1 MTPMFPLTLTI
12 RITALLA
19 ALLFACAAGA
29 QNDDYQEAQK
39 LFRSGQ
45 HAQALERVD
54 IFLKAKGNARDARAR
69 FLKGLIFTE
78 QNKTADAI
86 RIFSGLT
93 EDYPELPEPYN
104 NLAVLYAQQGQY
116 DKARSSLEL
125 SIRTHPS
132 YATAH
137 ENLGDIY
144 AKMASQAYDKALQLD
159 KANTGAQTK
168 LGLIKELFSSSGRS
182 VKPSS
187 GKGDTGKVETTVAAA
202 TKPVV
207 VAAPVAVAPAPA
219 AIAPAASTKADPV
232 TKAAEPSPAKTTPP
246 GNAAADVLKAVNGWA
261 QAWSS
266 NDVGGYLGY
275 YANDF
280 KTPRGEPRSDWEASR
295 KERIAKPKK
304 IDVKVEVPK
313 VVFNNNNRVS
323 VTFRQ
328 NYNSPNLKVSSM
340 KTLVLVKNGHRW
352 LIQQELV
359 GS

>member
-1 MTPMFPLTLTI
+1 MMLMSLRARMPLVAA
-12 RITALLA
+12 ITAA
-19 ALLFACAAGA
+19 FLFAGSAGA
-29 QNDDYQEAQK
+29 QNDDYAEAQK
-39 LFRSGQ
+39 LFRAGQ

-54 IFLKAKGNARDARAR
+54 SFLKGNAKDARAR

-86 RIFSGLT
+86 KVFNSLT

-116 DKARSSLEL
+116 DKARNALEL

-168 LGLIKELFSSSGRS
+168 LGLIKELFTNSSRGT
-182 VKPSS
+182 KPSA
-187 GKGDTGKVETTVAAA
+187 GKAETKPVAATVVAAA
-202 TKPVV
+202 KPAPAP
-207 VAAPVAVAPAPA
+207 VAAPPVAAAPAPA
-219 AIAPAASTKADPV
+219 PVKPAEVAPKAEPAKAAAAGDASTEV
-232 TKAAEPSPAKTTPP
+232 M
-246 GNAAADVLKAVNGWA
+246 KAVNGWA
-261 QAWSS
+261 QAWSN

-275 YANDF
+275 YASDF
-280 KTPRGEPRSDWEASR
+280 QTPRGEPRSDWEASR
-295 KERIAKPKK
+295 KARIAKPKK
-304 IDVKVEVPK
+304 IEVKVEIPK
-313 VVFNNNNRVS
+313 VSFTDNHRVS

-340 KTLVLVKNGHRW
+340 KTLVLIKSGNRW

>member
-1 MTPMFPLTLTI
+1 MFLRAQTIRMLTLLAT
-12 RITALLA
+12 LLMA
-19 ALLFACAAGA
+19 GVACA
-29 QNDDYQEAQK
+29 QSDDYQEAQK
-39 LFRSGQ
+39 LFRGGQ
-45 HAQALERVD
+45 QAQALERVD
-54 IFLKAKGNARDARAR
+54 SFLKGNPKDARAR

-93 EDYPELPEPYN
+93 EDFPELPEPYN

-116 DKARSSLEL
+116 DKARNALEL

-168 LGLIKELFSSSGRS
+168 LGLIKELFSSSSRG
-182 VKPSS
+182 VKP
-187 GKGDTGKVETTVAAA
+187 GTGKADPGAKPTTVAAA
-202 TKPVV
+202 KPVPV
-207 VAAPVAVAPAPA
+207 QVAATTAPVSATTAITPPVKAAEPAP
-219 AIAPAASTKADPV
+219 
-232 TKAAEPSPAKTTPP
+232 TKAAEPAAKPVS
-246 GNAAADVLKAVNGWA
+246 AADSSAEVLKAVNGWA
-261 QAWSS
+261 HAWSS
-266 NDVGGYLGY
+266 NDVNGYLAY
-275 YANDF
+275 YASDF
-280 KTPRGEPRSDWEASR
+280 QTPRGEPRSDWEASR
-295 KERIAKPKK
+295 KTRIAKPKK
-304 IDVKVEVPK
+304 IDIKVEVPK
-313 VVFNNNNRVS
+313 ISFTDSNRVS

-340 KTLVLVKNGHRW
+340 KTLVLVKSGDRW